1 MIFTIDSD
9 GGASGDSDDD
19 AFAMGGAA
27 VRFGGAAA
35 APAPPP
41 SRKRNATTTPSLATS
56 LDEKLQR
63 RAAKLAV
70 PPAPA
75 GAAGASDETAEVS
88 ERPAVEG
95 VERHRASKKAAQKP
109 KKLAEPAAAAASTA
123 DAAADDDAQSFEE
136 LKLAKPLLKATRE
149 LGWERPTPIQARVIP
164 FVLSG
169 ADVCASALTG
179 SGKTAAF
186 MLPVLERLLQLR
198 RGFRTGAT
206 RVVVLTPTRE
216 LAAQVESMSAQLCQF
231 CEVRLC
237 LVVGG
242 LSAKLQEAELRE
254 RPDVVVATPG
264 RLIDLMR
271 NSPSVGLEEVE
282 VLVLDEAD
290 RMLDIGF
297 RDEVEEIVRACPT
310 KRQTLLFSATISEEV
325 AALANVS
332 LNKPVQLRVDPLF
345 NVNTQLT
352 QEFVRLKAHKEHE
365 REATLLSLAART
377 FTSRAIIFVASKAT
391 AHRLKILFGLAGL
404 RAAELHGNL
413 TQQQRLDALDTFAAA
428 DADFLIATDLAGRGL
443 DIKGVTTVINYEL
456 PTEMKTYVHR
466 VGRTARAGADGRAV
480 SLVAERDRPF
490 LKLVLKHATS
500 AVKTRAVPQE
510 SVGYWAGRIAGME
523 GEVASV
529 LAEERDEKALRV
541 AEMEAN
547 KASNLIDHR
556 EEIMARPARSWFQS
570 EKERQ
575 ATKERA
581 RATAPT
587 AIDSTEAAAAAAA
600 AAAKEAKRAA
610 KEAEKPPKKIKRDKY
625 AGMTRKKRRALQRKE
640 LFETEEAEGGG
651 GSGED
656 GEGGDGEGGGGGGKK
671 RREAVPDAF
680 SRGQKAMAKSAKAA
694 ARGGFGAP
702 QVLGKRARALAA
714 AAAPTDG
721 NKRPKKRY
729 EKKEDTEGVG
739 KPAHEPRAARAEQRR
754 PPKKVR
760 SHSKAKFSKP
770 RKR

>member
-1 MIFTIDSD
+1 
-9 GGASGDSDDD
+9 
-19 AFAMGGAA
+19 MGGAA
-27 VRFGGAAA
+27 VRGGAAA
-35 APAPPP
+35 APAAPP

-63 RAAKLAV
+63 RAAKAV
-70 PPAPA
+70 RRR
-75 GAAGASDETAEVS
+75 
-88 ERPAVEG
+88 RPARRARRTRRRRCRSG
-95 VERHRASKKAAQKP
+95 RRPRASSATARRRRRRRSRRSWRSP
-109 KKLAEPAAAAASTA
+109 RRAAASTA

-216 LAAQVESMSAQLCQF
+216 LAAQVEAMSAQLCQF

-640 LFETEEAEGGG
+640 LFETEEAEAGG

-671 RREAVPDAF
+671 KREAVPDAF

-739 KPAHEPRAARAEQRR
+739 KPAQEPRAARAEQRK